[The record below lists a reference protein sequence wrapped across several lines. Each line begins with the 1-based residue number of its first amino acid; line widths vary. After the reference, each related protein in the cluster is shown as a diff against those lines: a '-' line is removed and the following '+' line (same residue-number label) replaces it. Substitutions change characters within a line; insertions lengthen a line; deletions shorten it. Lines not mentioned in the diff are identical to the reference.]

1 MLNTKRLFN
10 YKLAKTGQQ
19 SVTDHCW
26 SHFKLALTEWWLYR
40 RGGGKFGQK
49 NRQKITDEHRDFFYC
64 TFTHLSVL
72 PADALIQL
80 TSIKCSTSATM
91 LCHPLQCHHFY
102 HRSRKLGSLVPGKK
116 VVWLGFPER
125 VSLFCF
131 SACLFLK
138 LHNYYLS
145 SRCPLQFV
153 LAILLFFFIV
163 NSLTFLQHLP

>member
-1 MLNTKRLFN
+1 M
-10 YKLAKTGQQ
+10 
-19 SVTDHCW
+19 
-26 SHFKLALTEWWLYR
+26 
-40 RGGGKFGQK
+40 
-49 NRQKITDEHRDFFYC
+49 
-64 TFTHLSVL
+64 L

-163 NSLTFLQHLP
+163 NSLTFFTTSAIVCCTVCIRFQTYCQGPTVLTGRPARNVVFSLPLPSLSLFVYVRGGRALLGVSPCFAPAANHLPS